1 MDLKGR
7 RSPPPPVRP
16 SCTAAHLDA
25 GRYGLR
31 RSYWPLRQSAAIRQ
45 PMPVLTHGGA
55 SAAFHQM
62 SEGLAKVYRER
73 CPAFPCHG
81 PAGRLSAP
89 PNNFAGLFLWV
100 DRGCTGGS
108 RPGSRGNRLLT
119 ISVQCGVVSHET
131 FPPCTLAA
139 LRGGLLFLGRLRR
152 DTRRAGQV
160 SAATMACFLGIAS
173 ISLQRASGSLGAGEW
188 SEAYQS
194 T

>member
-1 MDLKGR
+1 LAAFSFAGR
-7 RSPPPPVRP
+7 GAALPLRDGPQGEEIAATPVRP
-16 SCTAAHLDA
+16 SRCAAHLDA
-25 GRYGLR
+25 GLYGLR

-45 PMPVLTHGGA
+45 PMPVLTRGGA
-55 SAAFHQM
+55 SAAIHQM
-62 SEGLAKVYRER
+62 SEGLGKVYRER

-100 DRGCTGGS
+100 DRDLPNCL

-152 DTRRAGQV
+152 DTPRG
-160 SAATMACFLGIAS
+160 
-173 ISLQRASGSLGAGEW
+173 
-188 SEAYQS
+188 
-194 T
+194 